1 MCGVERMTP
10 DMNRSSGVLM
20 HVSSLWGKYSE
31 GSLGKE
37 AREWI
42 DFLASCGFRVWQ
54 VLPFC
59 LPDECNSPYKSFSA
73 FSINPNFIDL
83 PILHEAGLLTVA
95 ELTAAEQ
102 KTPYACEFERL
113 SKERLVLLGKA
124 ASRVIDWQPIEAFL
138 EQHPQTA
145 QFCRFMAI
153 KASNGGREWIE
164 WESDTPDEDV
174 LRTWQFTQYEVYR
187 QWREVKAYANE
198 KGISIV
204 GDIPIYVAY
213 DSADVWAN
221 RDLFQLDKRD
231 RPTAVAGV
239 PPDYFCEDGQL
250 WGNPLYNWTK
260 MKRDGYAW
268 WRARL
273 SFMLE
278 LFDGVRIDHFRGL
291 ESYFSIPAGETTAR
305 NGVWKKGP
313 GMSLIRALRPIA
325 EGKLIIAEDLGDITP
340 EVYRLV
346 KDSGFPGMRVLQFGF
361 LGDDNSPH
369 LPHNYENNCVAYTGT
384 HDNNT
389 LLGYVWEMDDA
400 TRGRL
405 MEYCGFTGDWDRC
418 YDSILRTMFA
428 SHAGLLVLPVQDLL
442 QYGSDTRINTPG
454 RSVGNW
460 SYRIT
465 KAQLGVLSPAK
476 FLKWNQ
482 MYGRL

>member
-1 MCGVERMTP
+1 MMKRQ
-10 DMNRSSGVLM
+10 SGVLM

-31 GSLGKE
+31 GSFGAE

-42 DFLASCGFRVWQ
+42 DFLAAGGFRVWQ

-83 PILHEAGLLTVA
+83 PTLQKQGLLTAA
-95 ELTAAEQ
+95 ELRTAEQ

-113 SKERLVLLGKA
+113 AAERMPLLSLA
-124 ASRVIDWQPIEAFL
+124 ASRVADRAPIEEHLAA
-138 EQHPQTA
+138 HPEVDA
-145 QFCRFMAI
+145 FCRFMAI
-153 KASNGGREWIE
+153 KASNGNKEWID
-164 WESDTPDEDV
+164 WETDKADPET
-174 LRTWQFTQYEVYR
+174 LATWQFTQYEAHR
-187 QWREVKAYANE
+187 QWCELKSYANAR
-198 KGISIV
+198 GVSIV

-221 RDLFQLDKRD
+221 RELFVLDKRD

-239 PPDYFCEDGQL
+239 PPDYFSADGQL
-250 WGNPLYNWTK
+250 WGNPLYDWRR
-260 MKRDGYAW
+260 MKQDNYAW
-268 WRARL
+268 WRARM
-273 SFMLE
+273 SFMME

-313 GMSLIRALRPIA
+313 GMSLIRALSPIC

-340 EVYRLV
+340 AVQKLV
-346 KDSGFPGMRVLQFGF
+346 RDSGFPGMRVLQFAF
-361 LGDDNSPH
+361 LGDEGSPH
-369 LPHNYENNCVAYTGT
+369 LPHNYDNNCVAYTGT

-389 LLGYVWEMDDA
+389 LLGYVWELDDE
-400 TRGRL
+400 TRARL
-405 MEYCGFTGDWDRC
+405 MEYCGYEGDWDAC
-418 YDSILRTMFA
+418 YNAILRVMFS

-442 QYGSDTRINTPG
+442 LYGSDTRINRPG
-454 RSVGNW
+454 SSTGNW

-465 KAQLGVLSPAK
+465 KEQLARLSPQK
-476 FLKWNQ
+476 FHRRNRL
-482 MYGRL
+482 YGR

>member
-1 MCGVERMTP
+1 
-10 DMNRSSGVLM
+10 
-20 HVSSLWGKYSE
+20 
-31 GSLGKE
+31 
-37 AREWI
+37 
-42 DFLASCGFRVWQ
+42 
-54 VLPFC
+54 
-59 LPDECNSPYKSFSA
+59 
-73 FSINPNFIDL
+73 
-83 PILHEAGLLTVA
+83 
-95 ELTAAEQ
+95 
-102 KTPYACEFERL
+102 
-113 SKERLVLLGKA
+113 
-124 ASRVIDWQPIEAFL
+124 
-138 EQHPQTA
+138 
-145 QFCRFMAI
+145 MAI
-153 KASNGGREWIE
+153 KATNGGKEWQD
-164 WESDTPDEDV
+164 WESDREDPTV
-174 LRTWQFTQYEVYR
+174 LAAWQFTQYECYR
-187 QWREVKAYANE
+187 QWIDLKTYANQ
-198 KGISIV
+198 KGISLI
-204 GDIPIYVAY
+204 GDIPIYVAT

-221 RDLFQLDKRD
+221 RELFLLDRRN

-250 WGNPLYNWTK
+250 WGNPLYNWK
-260 MKRDGYAW
+260 RMKADGFAW
-268 WRARL
+268 WRERMA
-273 SFMLE
+273 FMLE

-291 ESYFSIPAGETTAR
+291 ESSFSLPATESTAR

>member
-95 ELTAAEQ
+95 ALPAAEQ
-102 KTPYACEFERL
+102 KTPSACEFERL

-428 SHAGLLVLPVQDLL
+428 SHSGLLVLPVQDLL

-465 KAQLGVLSPAK
+465 KAQLGALSPAK